1 MDENDP
7 ANPQRRLG
15 LGMTIAM
22 WLLVLGLLTM
32 FFQDWYDKQH
42 NPNQNAQMQ
51 LGSDGQRELVL
62 TRNRA
67 GHYVA
72 SGTINGEPV
81 VFMLDTGA
89 TDIAI
94 PGPVAQRLRLK
105 QGRAMIYQTA
115 NGPVRVFATRL
126 ERVTLGEI
134 ALQGVRAS
142 INPAMR
148 QQEVLLGMSFLKHL
162 EFSQKGN
169 TLTLRQGMNH

>member
-1 MDENDP
+1 
-7 ANPQRRLG
+7 
-15 LGMTIAM
+15 MTIAM
-22 WLLVLGLLTM
+22 WIVLLGLLTM
-32 FFQDWYDKQH
+32 FFQNWHDRQN
-42 NPNQNAQMQ
+42 NPNQNLQTR
-51 LGSDGQRELVL
+51 LGDDGLRELTL

-94 PGPVAQRLRLK
+94 PGPVAKRLRLK

-115 NGPVRVFATRL
+115 NGPVKVYSTTLDDVA
-126 ERVTLGEI
+126 LGEI

-142 INPAMR
+142 INPSMR

-162 EFSQKGN
+162 EFTQRGN
-169 TLTLRQGMNH
+169 TLTLRQYAQP